1 MDRNFFKQFGGKI
14 NQKLIEQY
22 QKSENWSD
30 GVFQNLEE
38 TTLSTSLTKLPGI
51 IYKQLTVKKGRVP
64 NKSLAVLPFLVDD
77 FMLPSEKTKI
87 IWYGHSVV
95 LMCMAGKSILIDPMF
110 GSDTTPIAPKVTPRF
125 SKGTLAIIDDLPE
138 IDLILITHDHYD
150 HLDYDSIQKLKHK
163 TKKYF
168 VAMGVKRHLVAWGV
182 DANLIEEFDWWDRNQ
197 TGEVQITF
205 TPTRHFS
212 GRGLRDRMKS
222 LWGGWVFETNNEKIW
237 FSGDGGYGKHFA
249 EIGKRLGPFDF
260 AFMEC
265 GQYNEDWRPIHLFPE
280 EAIHA
285 AMDAGAKKVMP
296 VHWGGF
302 DLSYQHSWDEPPTI
316 FAETA
321 IQNNIDYVFPELGQL
336 FSTDLVQKEYW
347 WETMAGMQG
356 RTAS

>member
-14 NQKLIEQY
+14 NRKLIDQY
-22 QKSENWSD
+22 QKSENWSN
-30 GVFQNLEE
+30 GIFQNLEE

-51 IYKQLTVKKGRVP
+51 IYKQLTVKKDRVP
-64 NKSLAVLPFLVDD
+64 DKSLAILPFLIDD
-77 FMLPSEKTKI
+77 FMRPSEKAKI

-95 LMCMAGKSILIDPMF
+95 LMRIAGKTILIDPMF

-125 SKGTLAIIDDLPE
+125 SNETLAIIDDLPE
-138 IDLILITHDHYD
+138 IDLLLITHDHYD
-150 HLDYDSIQKLKHK
+150 HLDYDSIQKLKQK

-168 VAMGVKRHLVAWGV
+168 VALGVKRHLIAWGV
-182 DANLIEEFDWWDRNQ
+182 EANLIEEFDWWDRNQ
-197 TGEVQITF
+197 IEEVQITF

-212 GRGLRDRMKS
+212 GRGLSDRMKC
-222 LWGGWVFETNNEKIW
+222 LWGGWVFETNYEKIW
-237 FSGDGGYGKHFA
+237 FSGDGGYGNHFV

-265 GQYNEDWRPIHLFPE
+265 GQYNEDWRPIHLFPD

-285 AMDAGAKKVMP
+285 AMDADAKKVMP

-302 DLSYQHSWDEPPTI
+302 DLSYQHRWDEPPTI

-321 IQNNIDYVFPELGQL
+321 NQKGVDFVLPKLGQL
-336 FSTDLVQKEYW
+336 FNIDLQQKEYW
-347 WETMAGMQG
+347 WKSSIDA
-356 RTAS
+356 